1 MAAAEHHRDA
11 GRGETMS
18 EFGGGGAVALIDG
31 ARRTAIDANRSDLPF
46 GINRLRHRA
55 PPPVAARRGQGVAV
69 SGSREPVEIK
79 RAAGDRLC
87 QAASIIH
94 LLPAEA
100 AGA

>member
-46 GINRLRHRA
+46 GINRLWHRA
-55 PPPVAARRGQGVAV
+55 PPPVAARRARARANRIARTGRRRSSATA
-69 SGSREPVEIK
+69 SICPRF
-79 RAAGDRLC
+79 RAAR
-87 QAASIIH
+87 AH
-94 LLPAEA
+94 R
-100 AGA
+100 AG